1 MFKTFSLFAI
11 IAIASANTDEKTG
24 DEKTEETKPEM
35 VAMTAAEITEACNA
49 NMATLCTELKDVTVT
64 DTASGKLQEDPSDQ
78 DDPDLCADAQADVLK
93 ELCTDAGTMISAGV
107 ATDAE
112 QTAKDD
118 MKELLD
124 TVTESIKASGATT
137 TVVGTWTTGMK
148 EVKKETTDTEEDKE
162 DAEGDKEAS
171 ALNLVAG
178 SATLLAVSTM
188 MLQ

>member
-11 IAIASANTDEKTG
+11 IAIASANEGEKTG
-24 DEKTEETKPEM
+24 DDKTEETKPEM

-49 NMATLCTELKDVTVT
+49 NMATLCTELAGMTPP
-64 DTASGKLQEDPSDQ
+64 GKLQEDPEVAS
-78 DDPDLCADAQADVLK
+78 DPDLCTETDKVTLG
-93 ELCTDAGTMISAGV
+93 ELCTQAGKSISAGV
-107 ATDAE
+107 AKDAD
-112 QTAKDD
+112 QAAKDE
-118 MKELLD
+118 MKDLLED
-124 TVTESIKASGATT
+124 VTASIKASGATT

-148 EVKKETTDTEEDKE
+148 EVKKETTDTDADKT
-162 DAEGDKEAS
+162 DAEGDEEAS